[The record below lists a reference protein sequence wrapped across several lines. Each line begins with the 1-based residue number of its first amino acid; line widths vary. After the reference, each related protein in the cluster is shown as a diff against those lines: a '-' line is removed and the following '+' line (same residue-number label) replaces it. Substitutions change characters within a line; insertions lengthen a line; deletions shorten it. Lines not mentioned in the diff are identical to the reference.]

1 MEFVLII
8 EENIQK
14 SEYEGIFFCKGNWK
28 KACVYGGKEN
38 VWIWFSLGSVIII
51 SEAEFWVSN

>member
-1 MEFVLII
+1 MF
-8 EENIQK
+8 EESIQNL
-14 SEYEGIFFCKGNWK
+14 EYNMKEYLLVGEIWK

-51 SEAEFWVSN
+51 SEAEIFGV

>member
-1 MEFVLII
+1 MF
-8 EENIQK
+8 EESIQN
-14 SEYEGIFFCKGNWK
+14 SECKGIFACRGNWK
-28 KACVYGGKEN
+28 KACIYGGKEN

>member
-8 EENIQK
+8 EENIQN
-14 SEYEGIFFCKGNWK
+14 SEYEGIFSCKGNWK